1 MDHLPLPSDP
11 ILPLTEVPYI
21 CKEPYDVSVPFLEYP
36 RRRGKPWLTP
46 KGGEAPSVK
55 HEKLFPIPTRDLE
68 SFFQTWLGFG
78 LLAELLAELFDRD
91 KFVAKSERDDGGPV
105 VSTKQLQALT
115 ERRLDRVGN
124 LDRSRQKQIY
134 LHAVRCI
141 DLTVMSLLA
150 AAPDF
155 NSAVKNSIA
164 SIAEFL
170 GNAIDR
176 AHKGTFSDA
185 VSCTRPFVR
194 KFYTEDMKAAM
205 VAAGW
210 CPNDIK
216 RVTDKFLTTQLLYFF
231 SKMKKPPGIAN
242 HRDCTENVC
251 RTHSLGLSQHRT
263 RHCETCTNENKCEDI
278 SIDYRHVVDILR
290 SGALPFLRITSK
302 KNEPSKV
309 TVQLS
314 SSGTDATPYVA
325 ISHVWADGLGE
336 SSANSLPQ
344 CQLARLGRMLD
355 PFAEAGTR
363 PLVWLDTL
371 CCPVNPEAKRLALLQ
386 MRRTYAEAN
395 KTLILDSSLYNFD
408 SQDLSVAEIH
418 ARILTSGWMRRLWTL
433 QEGALASDPWVQ
445 FKDGPVRMNTIYRR
459 LKELHDENLN
469 HRRLV
474 QDMFRESQSLA
485 LPSYY
490 SLQGVPE
497 LSLLDRAL
505 SYRNT
510 TVALDEAPCI
520 ATLMNLNVS
529 EILPLSGENRMC
541 KLWELLAA
549 ANSGSL
555 PRKMIFLDGP
565 KLKSRG
571 YRWAPSTFL
580 PPGEDYPVSSRITQ
594 WRGPQGKR
602 TAQGLMA
609 EFPSYRFRPYPGPSP
624 SPIWDVLVEM
634 RQVHFIFKD
643 QNRDIWCR
651 LSYKPTSMEITQT
664 PFVDLAAKGDLAVI
678 LREEPSDQ
686 PSTLLEDT
694 YREGRLVTVTEEK
707 EDVLHAILGDVVFFE
722 ALSQQ
727 DAMVYDAAERLMREF
742 RSWELED
749 STGLEVAEQES
760 KERITKLRAKC
771 KEMTRRQLKEEP
783 GLEDAVLEMLGEDGE
798 GWQMWIYVATWF
810 GHVGEGWRVN
820 LRKMWCVD

>member
-1 MDHLPLPSDP
+1 M
-11 ILPLTEVPYI
+11 
-21 CKEPYDVSVPFLEYP
+21 
-36 RRRGKPWLTP
+36 
-46 KGGEAPSVK
+46 
-55 HEKLFPIPTRDLE
+55 
-68 SFFQTWLGFG
+68 
-78 LLAELLAELFDRD
+78 
-91 KFVAKSERDDGGPV
+91 
-105 VSTKQLQALT
+105 KQLQSLT
-115 ERRLDRVGN
+115 ERRFEWVRTLDRPW
-124 LDRSRQKQIY
+124 QKQIY

-155 NSAVKNSIA
+155 NSAVENSIA
-164 SIAEFL
+164 SITEFL
-170 GNAIDR
+170 GNAIDK

-194 KFYTEDMKAAM
+194 DFYTEEMKVAM
-205 VAAGW
+205 IAAGW

-216 RVTDKFLTTQLLYFF
+216 RMTDKFLTTQLLYFF
-231 SKMKKPPGIAN
+231 SKMKKLPGIAN
-242 HRDCTENVC
+242 HRDCTESVC
-251 RTHSLGLSQHRT
+251 RTHSVSLSQHRT
-263 RHCETCTNENKCEDI
+263 RHCETCANENKCEYV
-278 SIDYRHVVDILR
+278 SIDYRPVVDILR
-290 SGALPFLRITSK
+290 SGALPLLRITSK
-302 KNEPSKV
+302 QNNPSKV
-309 TVQLS
+309 AVQLS

-325 ISHVWADGLGE
+325 ISHVWADGLGS

-355 PFAEAGTR
+355 PFAEAGAR

-395 KTLILDSSLYNFD
+395 KTLILDSSLYNLD
-408 SQDLSVAEIH
+408 SQNLSVAEIH

-445 FKDGPVRMNTIYRR
+445 FKDGPLRLNTIYRR
-459 LKELHDENLN
+459 LKELHDEKLN

-474 QDMFRESQSLA
+474 QDMFRESRSLA
-485 LPSYY
+485 LASYY
-490 SLQGVPE
+490 SPQGVPE
-497 LSLLDRAL
+497 LSLLDQAL

-529 EILPLSGENRMC
+529 EILLLSGENRIC
-541 KLWELLAA
+541 KLWDLLAA

-571 YRWAPSTFL
+571 YRWAPSTLL
-580 PPGEDYPVSSRITQ
+580 PPGEDYPVSYRITL
-594 WRGPQGKR
+594 WRGPQGKP
-602 TAQGLMA
+602 TPQGLMA
-609 EFPSYRFRPYPGPSP
+609 EYPSYRFRPYPGPAP
-624 SPIWDVLVEM
+624 SPFWDLLLKM

-643 QNRDIWCR
+643 QTRGIWCR
-651 LSYKPTSMEITQT
+651 LSYKPTTTEITQT

-678 LREEPSDQ
+678 LREEPLDQ
-686 PSTLLEDT
+686 PSPFLEDT
-694 YREGRLVTVTEEK
+694 YREGRLATIIEEK
-707 EDVLHAILGDVVFFE
+707 EDVLHAILGEGVFLE

-727 DAMVYDAAERLMREF
+727 DAMVYDAAERLMQEF

-749 STGLEVAEQES
+749 SAGLGVAEQVS

-771 KEMTRRQLKEEP
+771 KEMKRKQLKEEP

-798 GWQMWIYVATWF
+798 GWQMWVYVATWF

-820 LRKMWCVD
+820 LRQMWCVD